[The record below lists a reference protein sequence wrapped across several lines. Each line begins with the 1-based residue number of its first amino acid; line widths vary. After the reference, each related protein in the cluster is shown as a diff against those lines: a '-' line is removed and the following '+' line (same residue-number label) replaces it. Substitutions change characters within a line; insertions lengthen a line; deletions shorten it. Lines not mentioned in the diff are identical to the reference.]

1 MQGFCRPYR
10 ACWWW
15 GLIPGR
21 RHAFSV
27 PCPGLFPFAP
37 DGAPAT
43 EDGFSYPSLRSQ
55 RTDTSALLVK
65 MTGEGVGS
73 TPEIPNI
80 LDPHLRFLL
89 NMRLRRFG
97 T

>member
-1 MQGFCRPYR
+1 
-10 ACWWW
+10 
-15 GLIPGR
+15 
-21 RHAFSV
+21 
-27 PCPGLFPFAP
+27 
-37 DGAPAT
+37 
-43 EDGFSYPSLRSQ
+43 
-55 RTDTSALLVK
+55 